1 MYVYTRRRSHVILM
15 CTRCVRVYTNKYVKR
30 MYIYTWWLCNCVCMC
45 VFFFASACGCY
56 ICVFVYI
63 TINSMYTI
71 LSRIILIA
79 YQASLLSDGI
89 KSKISKLA
97 KKKKEEKEPLQH
109 TSWSGTRISRSI
121 LFWRIS
127 SLLELYFSLFFSS
140 LTSPSFLST

>member
-1 MYVYTRRRSHVILM
+1 
-15 CTRCVRVYTNKYVKR
+15 
-30 MYIYTWWLCNCVCMC
+30 MC

-97 KKKKEEKEPLQH
+97 KKKKKRKKNH
-109 TSWSGTRISRSI
+109 YSI
-121 LFWRIS
+121 RPGQVHVFHDRYFFDELVV
-127 SLLELYFSLFFSS
+127 SLNFIFRFF
-140 LTSPSFLST
+140 FLR